1 MELLGVRVELP
12 ANAPIVLLRESVD
25 DRRVLPI
32 YIGTAKAAALAYA
45 HEHVEVPRPMTH
57 DLLRNIL
64 EEIGAEPKRI
74 VVTELREHTFY
85 AEIELVVGKTTHR
98 VSSRPSDAIALAA
111 RTGTPIF
118 AEERVLAEGRSRPR
132 PPRASLRSSSTS
144 SGSSSSTSAPKTSDS
159 DFGYLYQA

>member
-1 MELLGVRVELP
+1 MVEMELLGVRVELP
-12 ANAPIVLLRESVD
+12 ANAPIVLLRESVG

-32 YIGTAKAAALAYA
+32 YIGTAEAAAIAYA
-45 HEHVEVPRPMTH
+45 LENVEVPRPMTH

-85 AEIELVVGKTTHR
+85 AEIELVVGTTTHR

-118 AEERVLAEGRSRPR
+118 AEEQVLAEAGQVESEPGDGDPEELVDEFREFIEHVSPE
-132 PPRASLRSSSTS
+132 
-144 SGSSSSTSAPKTSDS
+144 
-159 DFGYLYQA
+159 DFG